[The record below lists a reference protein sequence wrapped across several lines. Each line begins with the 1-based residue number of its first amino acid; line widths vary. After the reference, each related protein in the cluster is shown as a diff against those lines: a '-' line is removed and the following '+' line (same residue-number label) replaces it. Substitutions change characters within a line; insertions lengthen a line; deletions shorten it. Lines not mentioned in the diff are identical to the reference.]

1 MVSLATAFLL
11 DHFDASMG
19 WWWAFNICCALDFGS
34 MVAVGVYFIER

>member
-19 WWWAFNICCALDFGS
+19 WWWAFGLFCALDF
-34 MVAVGVYFIER
+34 AAILAKATIR